1 MVGAVWN
8 DVDFILINN
17 FVQKSKLDKI
27 GENWPNLTG
36 TKYLEKNIMLNIFKT
51 KSCFLIINSNL
62 FLLIFVEIHSKFPS

>member
-27 GENWPNLTG
+27 GENWSNLTG
-36 TKYLEKNIMLNIFKT
+36 TKYLEKNIMLNIFFKY
-51 KSCFLIINSNL
+51 F
-62 FLLIFVEIHSKFPS
+62 